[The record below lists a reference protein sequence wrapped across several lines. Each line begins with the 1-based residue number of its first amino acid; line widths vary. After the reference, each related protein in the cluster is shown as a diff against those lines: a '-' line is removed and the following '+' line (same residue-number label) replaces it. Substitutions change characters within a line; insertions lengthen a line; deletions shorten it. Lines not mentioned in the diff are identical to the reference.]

1 MEKLWGEWRL
11 DDEDYYEI
19 AKLVW
24 EDDKKDIIEHTT
36 KTQKE
41 QFGIIVKIPSTI
53 SFEEFYREFDIDTFQ
68 ECDPK
73 NWKYWEEQY
82 ISAWKYEHDVMEG

>member
-1 MEKLWGEWRL
+1 MENWFGELRL
-11 DDEDYYEI
+11 EDEDYYEI

-24 EDDKKDIIEHTT
+24 EDDKNDIIEYTT

-53 SFEEFYREFDIDTFQ
+53 SFEEFYREFDISAFQ
-68 ECDPK
+68 ECDAK
-73 NWKYWEEQY
+73 NWEYWEKQY
-82 ISAWKYEHDVMEG
+82 IDDWKYENGVLEG